1 MNSKISDITRNH
13 LHISHSQIWTYLNCS
28 LRYWFQYV
36 KGIPK
41 ERASIALIFGGAA
54 HKALER
60 YYLDIMRDN
69 GPTDLATLQD
79 IFTDSII
86 QGTENTESPI
96 LYKKDTP
103 DKDQAIAQ
111 GNLMLEKVYPDLA
124 FGPGLVVAGVEMP
137 LAAPVKDPDGNDMD
151 MVLTGILDLVLMDTN
166 TMTPIVV
173 DFKTAKLAKSRAAA
187 DEDIQLSMYAYLMD
201 RAGYADLSKPL
212 PCRFQVL
219 RKLKTPKLETVTTFR
234 TQAHMPRLEKLM
246 HAVLTG
252 IEHQVFIPCKSW
264 LCADC
269 AYADACRDW

>member
-1 MNSKISDITRNH
+1 MNLKISDITQNH
-13 LHISHSQIWTYLNCS
+13 LHISHSQVWAYLNCS

-36 KGIPK
+36 KGLPR
-41 ERASIALIFGGAA
+41 ERTSIALIFGKAI

-69 GPTDLATLQD
+69 GPTSLATLQD
-79 IFTDSII
+79 IFTNSVDQSIV
-86 QGTENTESPI
+86 NTKVPV

-111 GNLMLEKVYPDLA
+111 GCHMLEQIYPNLQPD
-124 FGPGLVVAGVEMP
+124 PTLVVAGVEMP
-137 LAAPVKDPDGNDMD
+137 LAAPVRDPEGNDMD
-151 MVLTGILDLVLMDTN
+151 MVLTGILDLVLMDTT
-166 TMTPIVV
+166 TMTPVVV
-173 DFKTAKLAKSRAAA
+173 DFKTAKQPKSQAAA
-187 DEDIQLSMYAYLMD
+187 DEDIQLSMYAYLMG
-201 RAGYADLSKPL
+201 RAGYADLSYPL
-212 PCRFQVL
+212 ECRFQVL

-246 HAVLTG
+246 QAVLAG

-269 AYADACRDW
+269 AYADACGTW

>member
-1 MNSKISDITRNH
+1 MTSKISDITKNH
-13 LHISHSQIWTYLNCS
+13 LHISHSQVWAYLNCS

-36 KGIPK
+36 KGLPK
-41 ERASIALIFGGAA
+41 ERTSIALIFGGAI
-54 HKALER
+54 HKVLER

-69 GPTDLATLQD
+69 GPTSLTTLQD
-79 IFTDSII
+79 IFTDNIT
-86 QGTENTESPI
+86 QGTDNAKVPI

-111 GNLMLEKVYPDLA
+111 GQLMLEKVYPDLQPS
-124 FGPGLVVAGVEMP
+124 PGMVVAGVEMP
-137 LAAPVKDPDGNDMD
+137 LAAPVRDPDGNDMD
-151 MVLTGILDLVLMDTN
+151 MVLTGILDLVLMQTS
-166 TMTPIVV
+166 TLTPIVV

-201 RAGYADLSKPL
+201 RAGYADLSEPL

-219 RKLKTPKLETVTTFR
+219 RKLKTPKLETVTTLR
-234 TQAHMPRLEKLM
+234 TQGHMPRLEKLM
-246 HAVLTG
+246 YAVLTG

-264 LCADC
+264 LCSDC